1 MPSLGLAALVA
12 AALLASVPPAVDVG
26 SSERIRI
33 DWSGALETQLVDT
46 PAGPRVEIRGADG
59 ATEHITLDAFARR
72 ALGGSTAQAERRTPL
87 ERLFH
92 VEGMGGILW
101 VLFGLAGQAVFAG
114 RMVVQWLASERR
126 GLSVVP
132 TVFWWMSLCG
142 AAMLL
147 SYFLWRRDIV
157 GVLGQS
163 LGFVI
168 YVRNLMLIRRA
179 SRSSS

>member
-1 MPSLGLAALVA
+1 MPCPGLATLVA
-12 AALLASVPPAVDVG
+12 AAIVAAAPPAGDG
-26 SSERIRI
+26 ASPERIRI
-33 DWSGALETQLVDT
+33 DWSGATETHLVDT

-59 ATEHITLDAFARR
+59 ATERMPLDAFARR
-72 ALGGSTAQAERRTPL
+72 ALGSERRSPL
-87 ERLFH
+87 ERLFQ
-92 VEGMGGILW
+92 VEGMAGMLW

-132 TVFWWMSLCG
+132 PIFWWMSLTG

-179 SRSSS
+179 SRTLP